1 MELVEYLVIGGSWD
15 GEVKEGELAQDTVQF
30 VHRPQI
36 IAVGPGG
43 IQHDDYVAGVFE
55 IYNVIKHKAD
65 DGKYYLFAIAID
77 AEDTNLDDRLRAVW
91 PKPKAI
97 E

>member
-1 MELVEYLVIGGSWD
+1 MEVAEYLVIGGSWD
-15 GEVKEGELAQDTVQF
+15 GEVKKGDLAQDTVRF

-43 IQHDDYVAGVFE
+43 TQHDNYVADGFE

-65 DGKYYLFAIAID
+65 DGKYYLFAIAPE
-77 AEDTNLDDRLRAVW
+77 AEGTNLDDRLRAVR